1 MCRSVMN
8 RIVYAL
14 FLFASVPFV
23 GQDSFVL
30 VTAPSK
36 FQDVCSRHGLAPMAQ
51 LSTNSSKG
59 IFLVSSFSPDPSIS
73 TDRDVQEFEL
83 NQKLNVP
90 ELSGTTNANLTQS
103 TTSILDGLP
112 GRTLLSYFGSVVPS
126 NYVQQPAMSLIRL
139 GEAQSATA
147 LTGKGVIVAVIDT
160 GVDADH
166 PALKDVLLK
175 GFNFIANTNEA
186 SELIDLDP
194 ASAAAL
200 TQSSTS
206 ILDGQNLVQL
216 NSSTGAILS
225 QSTTSI
231 LDGPPA
237 AFGHGTMTVGLVHL
251 VAPNANIMPLKAFAS
266 DGSSDLFNILRAIYY
281 AVDHGA
287 KVISMSFEI
296 PQSSAAL
303 QSAIQYAADQ
313 KVTLISAAGNDGQR
327 ILVYPAAFSAVIG
340 VGATDN
346 SDQKSSFTN
355 FGTNSVD
362 VAAPGEGVV
371 TTYPGANYAAGWGTS
386 FSAPIVAGE
395 AALVLEA
402 NPRFS
407 PTDVASAIS
416 RGASVQQM
424 GHGRVDVYQALT
436 NSGSS
441 GTSGTSGSSGTSGKT
456 PGGTGTTP

>member
-1 MCRSVMN
+1 MN

-166 PALKDVLLK
+166 PARP
-175 GFNFIANTNEA
+175 GEA
-186 SELIDLDP
+186 VHGYALGLGPTSP
-194 ASAAAL
+194 AVS
-200 TQSSTS
+200 
-206 ILDGQNLVQL
+206 
-216 NSSTGAILS
+216 
-225 QSTTSI
+225 
-231 LDGPPA
+231 
-237 AFGHGTMTVGLVHL
+237 
-251 VAPNANIMPLKAFAS
+251 
-266 DGSSDLFNILRAIYY
+266 Y
-281 AVDHGA
+281 
-287 KVISMSFEI
+287 
-296 PQSSAAL
+296 
-303 QSAIQYAADQ
+303 
-313 KVTLISAAGNDGQR
+313 GN
-327 ILVYPAAFSAVIG
+327 
-340 VGATDN
+340 
-346 SDQKSSFTN
+346 
-355 FGTNSVD
+355 
-362 VAAPGEGVV
+362 AAPGKEPFARLATPFGCSASSNPSAPVVEVFYQGLAPSLAGV
-371 TTYPGANYAAGWGTS
+371 YQFDFRIPAGTS
-386 FSAPIVAGE
+386 NGNFVLFCEHGGIGSGGSKIFANVPVTAG
-395 AALVLEA
+395 
-402 NPRFS
+402 
-407 PTDVASAIS
+407 
-416 RGASVQQM
+416 Q
-424 GHGRVDVYQALT
+424 
-436 NSGSS
+436 
-441 GTSGTSGSSGTSGKT
+441 
-456 PGGTGTTP
+456 